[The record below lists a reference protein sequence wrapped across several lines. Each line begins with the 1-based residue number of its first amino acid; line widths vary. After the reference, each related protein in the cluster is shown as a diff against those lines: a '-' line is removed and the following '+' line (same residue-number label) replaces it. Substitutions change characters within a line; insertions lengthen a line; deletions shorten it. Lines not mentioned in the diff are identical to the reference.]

1 MLSDPCTKIFFEII
15 QFQLNQKA
23 IYVSSKKIK
32 KKKNSRSWDFEGRQR
47 KHIWEDKKCNLSII
61 ENTTVNNVKVTN
73 VGVCDDNSPD
83 TQDLKK
89 LVPGIKLLWVTGRL
103 NDKREKQSHNF
114 IIL

>member
-1 MLSDPCTKIFFEII
+1 MFH
-15 QFQLNQKA
+15 QKR
-23 IYVSSKKIK
+23 SKKK
-32 KKKNSRSWDFEGRQR
+32 HSRSWDFEGRQR

-61 ENTTVNNVKVTN
+61 ENTTVNNVFKPHKNIEVMKVKN

-103 NDKREKQSHNF
+103 NDKRDKQSHNF